1 MRKCPDYSQIHVRD
15 VKKDLQQFGKKKILV
30 APLHGPQI
38 AIFVVFFCVFLGQI
52 PIFWMVR
59 AYFANTQESKIEGG
73 IHLCGQKV
81 KKHSISCSK
90 GPKTLFYSIFG
101 TLALGTRAVHL

>member
-15 VKKDLQQFGKKKILV
+15 VKKDLQQFDKKILV
-30 APLHGPQI
+30 ARLEGPQI
-38 AIFVVFFCVFLGQI
+38 AFFNVFWGQI